1 MSHRASLLNRR
12 PVPARGL
19 SCGIVPGGGRPIR
32 VLVLTAPVG
41 EGHLAAARVLAEDLV
56 RRSPSAEVT
65 VRDVL
70 AEFPAPLRWFLND
83 AYRWQLNAAPWL
95 FGLLFGTLRRS
106 RAAAVARAG
115 GALAGRLALGAA
127 TRPPR
132 LSRRRRLDVA
142 PATLILGSLR
152 LRGKVLVPA
161 CATITDFAG
170 LELWADKG
178 VDLHLVMHES
188 LVPGVER
195 IAGLGSAHPVSP
207 LVAPEFQAPRAS
219 VEARR
224 ALGLPSEGTVVV
236 VSGGGWGVGDLAGA
250 VTTSLELEA
259 TVVCLAGRDPT
270 TRMRLET
277 AFAGEPRVR
286 VLGFTDS
293 MSDLL
298 AAADVLVHST
308 GGVTCLEALAR
319 DCPVVAY
326 GAPPGHAP
334 LLAREMASLGLVVH
348 ARSAT
353 ELRAALLAAG
363 GTSKVTLSRGVDA
376 ASLVLAAMPRV
387 AVRPRARFAR
397 TMASTAAATAL
408 LFALLASDA
417 TYPVVAEALALPE
430 STTIVPA
437 DDSVALVVEGKR
449 RELLALAA
457 VARTNHLHASVA
469 ASEPLSGKDV
479 ATLRTDGLDPMPELS
494 SHGVRSW
501 FHAHGQLE
509 TPARPV
515 PPARHVPVPRA
526 ARGVHDHGL
535 PAGAAPRRRADP
547 GRVQPDS
554 PRLRSRR
561 GALGRGDPGHAGR
574 RARRRPGSSAGGG
587 PDARALR
594 ARRLLGP
601 AAPGAG
607 TLDVKALRPFAVAA
621 GGALAAH
628 WSPAVAVVLPSAAA
642 VFGIPTTVAGGG
654 VLLTFDDGPHPDGTP
669 AILSELD
676 RVGAS
681 AVFFVSGEQVE
692 RYPELVREI
701 AAAGHELGL
710 HGYRHQTRRQ
720 WSRGLLAADTRRAL
734 RPYPTAAG
742 VEPRLY
748 RPPHGVFS
756 LAGVRLIRELG
767 LEPLLWSKWGRD
779 WERGPPSRR
788 SPPTP
793 LRASRPATSYC
804 STTPITTPR
813 PGAGGRPP
821 PLSGRSPTGS
831 PPRDS
836 RRPPYDRTTQGRP
849 ETRTPSLASSPPPS
863 GRAPAAHAVEPPW
876 R

>member
-12 PVPARGL
+12 PAPARGL

-32 VLVLTAPVG
+32 ILVLTAPVG

-56 RRSPSAEVT
+56 RQSPSAEVT

-70 AEFPAPLRWFLND
+70 AELPAPLRWFLND
-83 AYRWQLNAAPWL
+83 AYRWQLNTAPWL

-106 RAAAVARAG
+106 RLLRWLARA
-115 GALAGRLALGAA
+115 ALSLAGSRSVLRLV
-127 TRPPR
+127 
-132 LSRRRRLDVA
+132 RRDSPDVVVSTWP

-195 IAGLGSAHPVSP
+195 VAGIGSARPVSP
-207 LVAPEFQAPRAS
+207 LVAPEFHTPRPS

-250 VTTSLELEA
+250 VRTALELDA

-270 TRMRLET
+270 TRLRLEA
-277 AFAGEPRVR
+277 AFAGEPRVQ

-334 LLAREMASLGLVVH
+334 LIAREMASLGLVVH
-348 ARSAT
+348 AHSAT

-363 GTSKVTLSRGVDA
+363 GTSKVSLSRGADA
-376 ASLVLAAMPRV
+376 ASFVLAATPRV
-387 AVRPRARFAR
+387 TVRTRARFAR

-437 DDSVALVVEGKR
+437 DNSVALIVQGRR

-457 VARTNHLHASVA
+457 VARSSHLHASVA
-469 ASEPLSGKDV
+469 ASQPLSSKDV

-501 FHAHGQLE
+501 FHAHGQIE
-509 TPARPV
+509 TQRARYRLHGPF
-515 PPARHVPVPRA
+515 PYLAPREGFTITDYLLARHLGGVPIQAGYTLTPRDFVPA
-526 ARGVHDHGL
+526 AVHSGEVILATLDDEPGNDTGHLLAAVRLLERSGLGVSS
-535 PAGAAPRRRADP
+535 
-547 GRVQPDS
+547 VQ
-554 PRLRSRR
+554 RL
-561 GALGRGDPGHAGR
+561 LGRGH
-574 RARRRPGSSAGGG
+574 
-587 PDARALR
+587 
-594 ARRLLGP
+594 
-601 AAPGAG
+601 
-607 TLDVKALRPFAVAA
+607 
-621 GGALAAH
+621 
-628 WSPAVAVVLPSAAA
+628 
-642 VFGIPTTVAGGG
+642 
-654 VLLTFDDGPHPDGTP
+654 
-669 AILSELD
+669 
-676 RVGAS
+676 
-681 AVFFVSGEQVE
+681 
-692 RYPELVREI
+692 
-701 AAAGHELGL
+701 
-710 HGYRHQTRRQ
+710 
-720 WSRGLLAADTRRAL
+720 
-734 RPYPTAAG
+734 
-742 VEPRLY
+742 
-748 RPPHGVFS
+748 
-756 LAGVRLIRELG
+756 
-767 LEPLLWSKWGRD
+767 
-779 WERGPPSRR
+779 
-788 SPPTP
+788 
-793 LRASRPATSYC
+793 
-804 STTPITTPR
+804 ST
-813 PGAGGRPP
+813 
-821 PLSGRSPTGS
+821 
-831 PPRDS
+831 
-836 RRPPYDRTTQGRP
+836 
-849 ETRTPSLASSPPPS
+849 
-863 GRAPAAHAVEPPW
+863 
-876 R
+876 